1 MFANTLKILFALIML
16 TIIPTGM
23 IGQEIYKN
31 RQTFKIKKTK
41 AKKPPQKVIQ
51 PFFDFEEPQV
61 YIEEDTTSISK
72 DSLDREYQQWLKHEP
87 LKMKTP
93 EMGYH
98 HYIQPDLEQY
108 NPDKQP
114 PRPKIGYHYD
124 TRSVRPEN
132 QMVEPQRGQ
141 ITFDFGQLIN
151 KEARNRARD
160 IEHKKRAKKIL
171 DNY

>member
-1 MFANTLKILFALIML
+1 MFANTFKILFALIML

-23 IGQEIYKN
+23 MGQEIYKN
-31 RQTFKIKKTK
+31 RRTFKIKKTK
-41 AKKPPQKVIQ
+41 AKKPPQKTIQ
-51 PFFDFEEPQV
+51 PFLDFEEPQV
-61 YIEEDTTSISK
+61 YIEDTTSISK
-72 DSLDREYQQWLKHEP
+72 DSLDREYQQWLKKEP

-98 HYIQPDLEQY
+98 HYVQPDLEQY

-114 PRPKIGYHYD
+114 PLPEIGYHYD
-124 TRSVRPEN
+124 KRNVRPEN
-132 QMVEPQRGQ
+132 QIVEPQQGQ

-151 KEARNRARD
+151 KDARDRARD

>member
-1 MFANTLKILFALIML
+1 MFALIML

-51 PFFDFEEPQV
+51 PFFNFEEPQV

>member
-1 MFANTLKILFALIML
+1 MFALIML